1 MGTVSEKPWLAQ
13 YPNVIPKHIH
23 YDEKPLQDYLKEG
36 AEEEPNKTLLHF
48 MGKEMTFKQVYDAA
62 LRFANVL
69 HSFGVTKGDRVAI
82 MLANTPQSVIS
93 YYGTLLAGGVVVQT
107 NPVYVERELE
117 HQLSDS
123 GAKVIVCLDLVYER
137 VINVKPFTAIEHI
150 IVTKMNDYLPF
161 PKNMLYPF
169 KRMKVAK
176 RKPNIAY
183 NAYTHSFKSLLK
195 KATNNLISVNIE
207 PKDDLALLQY
217 TGGTTGV
224 AKGVMLTHY
233 NLVAN
238 TTQCIK
244 WMYKLDHR
252 NEVVLCALPFFHVYG
267 MTVGMNYS
275 VMARAKMVILP
286 KFDATQTLQAIQSQ
300 KVTIFPGAPTMY
312 IGLIHHPDV
321 KRYHLS
327 SVKVCTSGSAPLPL
341 DVQHQFEQLIGGTLS
356 EGFGLTEASPV
367 THFNLLWEKRP
378 PGSIGLP
385 WPDTDVAVIFSE
397 TSEIAPPG
405 EVGELVIRGPQVMK
419 GYWNRPEETEAAFQN
434 DWLLTGDMGYMDE
447 EGFFYIVDRKKDMI
461 IAGGFNIYPREIE
474 EVLYEHPA
482 IQEAV
487 ALGVPDPYRGETVKV
502 FIVKKEGEDLTEHE
516 LIAFCKKHLATY
528 KVPRLVEFRD
538 DLPKTLVGKIL
549 RRALMEEEKERQ
561 EEQTS

>member
-1 MGTVSEKPWLAQ
+1 MGMVSEKPWLAQ
-13 YPNVIPKHIH
+13 YPDVIPKQIH
-23 YDEKPLQDYLKEG
+23 YDDKPLQDYLKEG
-36 AEEEPNKTLLHF
+36 AEEEPDKILLYF
-48 MGKEMTFKQVYDAA
+48 MGKEMTFNEVYEAS
-62 LRFANVL
+62 LRFANSL
-69 HSFGVTKGDRVAI
+69 HSLGVTKGDRVAL

-107 NPVYVERELE
+107 NPIYVERELE
-117 HQLSDS
+117 HQLIDS

-137 VINVKPFTAIEHI
+137 VINVKSNTAIEHI

-161 PKNMLYPF
+161 PKNMIYPL
-169 KRMKVAK
+169 KRNKMTK
-176 RKPNIAY
+176 RKPNIHY
-183 NAYTHSFKSLLK
+183 TAYTHSFKNLLK
-195 KATNNLISVNIE
+195 QANNELMPVNIE
-207 PKDDLALLQY
+207 PKKDLALLQY

-244 WMYKLDHR
+244 WMYKLDYR
-252 NEVVLCALPFFHVYG
+252 NEVVLCVLPFFHVYG

-275 VMARAKMVILP
+275 VMARSKMVILP
-286 KFDATQTLQAIQSQ
+286 RFDAEQTLKTIQSQ
-300 KVTIFPGAPTMY
+300 KITIFPGAPTMY
-312 IGLIHHPDV
+312 IGLINHPDV
-321 KRYHLS
+321 KKYHLS

-341 DVQHQFEQLIGGTLS
+341 DVQDRFEQLTGASLS

-378 PGSIGLP
+378 PGSIGVP
-385 WPDTDVAVIFSE
+385 WPDTDVAILSSE
-397 TSEIAPPG
+397 TGELASTG
-405 EVGELVIRGPQVMK
+405 EVGELIIRGPQVMK
-419 GYWNRPEETEAAFQN
+419 GYWNRPEETDAVFQN
-434 DWLLTGDMGYMDE
+434 GWLLTGDMGYMDE

-474 EVLYEHPA
+474 EVLYDHPA

-487 ALGVPDPYRGETVKV
+487 AIGVPDPYRGETVKA
-502 FIVKKEGEDLTEHE
+502 FIVKKEDEDLTEQE
-516 LIAFCKKHLATY
+516 LITFCKQRLATY

-549 RRALMEEEKERQ
+549 RRALTEEEKERHEKQ
-561 EEQTS
+561 MS